1 MNEHLDEHYSR
12 LANTYDT
19 TWEHRPDYL
28 EWMAGKIMDSLRP
41 LPGERVADIGV
52 GTGLFVERLMACAT
66 GDAPVLAVDPSQP
79 MLDKLPQDPRVRT
92 VRATAEELV
101 DGRGGF
107 TPEPLDAILI
117 KEAVHHFSDL
127 DRTLSGLAA
136 LLAPGGRVLVVTLP
150 PKIDY
155 PLFPA
160 AIDRFAEGQPEP
172 MDIALALRRAGLDV
186 TASYERYSVEIQ
198 RDNWLELVRGRW
210 MSVLSTFT
218 DAELERGLQLIGEAH
233 PQQRISFVETF
244 AFVLGRLPDDA

>member
-12 LANTYDT
+12 LANTYDA

-28 EWMAGKIMDSLRP
+28 EWMAGKIMDGLRP
-41 LPGERVADIGV
+41 RQGERVADIGV

-66 GDAPVLAVDPSQP
+66 RDAPVLAVDPSRP
-79 MLDKLPQDPRVRT
+79 MLDKLPRDPRVRT
-92 VRATAEELV
+92 VQATAEELAARREELV
-101 DGRGGF
+101 
-107 TPEPLDAILI
+107 PEALDAVLI

-127 DRTLSGLAA
+127 EKTLTGLAG

-160 AIDRFAEGQPEP
+160 AIERFADGQPEP
-172 MDIALALRRAGLDV
+172 RDIASALERAGLDV
-186 TASYERYSVEIQ
+186 TASYERYSVDIE
-198 RDNWLELVRGRW
+198 RDSWLELVRGRW

-218 DAELERGLQLIGEAH
+218 DAELDHGLSLIGEAY
-233 PQQRISFVETF
+233 PQRCISFVESF
-244 AFVLGRLPDDA
+244 AFVLGRLPADA